1 MNLKLRLSVRNNLF
15 DPPARQDYEV
25 PDHLD
30 MSFIEYALVKSFFV
44 DITSQVTIKASLSK
58 QFHLS
63 PRDIDTMPYWEYEM
77 WLKELNR
84 LVEEEN
90 EQQQE
95 GQSKYGNVDRYMKNF
110 ERTQRNMD
118 RMANWQPNFD
128 KMTSPNINI
137 PNI

>member
-1 MNLKLRLSVRNNLF
+1 
-15 DPPARQDYEV
+15 
-25 PDHLD
+25 

-63 PRDIDTMPYWEYEM
+63 PRDIDAMPYWEYEM

-95 GQSKYGNVDRYMKNF
+95 GQSKYGSVDRYMKSF
-110 ERTQRNMD
+110 ERTQKNMD

-128 KMTSPNINI
+128 KMAAPNINT